1 VLNISN
7 SHGLERGIW
16 SDRRTRETGKR
27 WTPSATSGGLKACLS
42 NLFGFRP
49 DSETTCGVMW
59 PHTLPHRVTTHAPKS
74 VPSNQSN
81 LVSDNWLKKE
91 KWACLYSV
99 QPYTSLPCFS
109 LSLFFTGSEIVLRAK
124 EKTRPF
130 SEQVTGP
137 NKDMLWG
144 GNSKPKPLK
153 LWYILTDGTKCLFY
167 MFFLDHWTK
176 HHYFIQ
182 PADNSF
188 TNRVLG
194 FIVHCTKASVTV
206 MQQSLNP

>member
-1 VLNISN
+1 MGWSV
-7 SHGLERGIW
+7 E
-16 SDRRTRETGKR
+16 SDRTEGHGKTGKR

-59 PHTLPHRVTTHAPKS
+59 PHTLPDRVTTHAPKS

-109 LSLFFTGSEIVLRAK
+109 LSLCFFYRLWNCSQSKGKNKALLRTSYWTQQGHALVWKLETKTLEIVIYFNR
-124 EKTRPF
+124 R
-130 SEQVTGP
+130 
-137 NKDMLWG
+137 NKMLILYVFFG
-144 GNSKPKPLK
+144 SLDETPLFHSTS
-153 LWYILTDGTKCLFY
+153 WQFFY
-167 MFFLDHWTK
+167 K
-176 HHYFIQ
+176 
-182 PADNSF
+182 
-188 TNRVLG
+188 
-194 FIVHCTKASVTV
+194 
-206 MQQSLNP
+206 

>member
-7 SHGLERGIW
+7 SHGLERWIW

-109 LSLFFTGSEIVLRAK
+109 LSLSFLPALK
-124 EKTRPF
+124 LF
-130 SEQVTGP
+130 SEHRKKQGP
-137 NKDMLWG
+137 SQNKLPDPIRTCSG
-144 GNSKPKPLK
+144 VETRN
-153 LWYILTDGTKCLFY
+153 
-167 MFFLDHWTK
+167 
-176 HHYFIQ
+176 Q
-182 PADNSF
+182 
-188 TNRVLG
+188 
-194 FIVHCTKASVTV
+194 
-206 MQQSLNP
+206 NPWNCDIF

>member
-1 VLNISN
+1 MGWSV
-7 SHGLERGIW
+7 E
-16 SDRRTRETGKR
+16 SDRTEGHGKTGKR

-59 PHTLPHRVTTHAPKS
+59 PHTLPDKVTTHAPKS

-109 LSLFFTGSEIVLRAK
+109 LSLFFLPALK
-124 EKTRPF
+124 LF
-130 SEQVTGP
+130 SEQRKKQGP
-137 NKDMLWG
+137 SQNKL
-144 GNSKPKPLK
+144 
-153 LWYILTDGTKCLFY
+153 
-167 MFFLDHWTK
+167 LDPTRTCSGVETRN
-176 HHYFIQ
+176 Q
-182 PADNSF
+182 
-188 TNRVLG
+188 
-194 FIVHCTKASVTV
+194 
-206 MQQSLNP
+206 NPWNCDIF